1 MRAIVFNPSIRG
13 MIGCVSIPFAVVF
26 AFAVYPMASLGYSK
40 GIYQSK
46 AEAEQRADE
55 IGCKSVHQ
63 NNGNWMPCADER
75 ELHRQFRKQ

>member
-1 MRAIVFNPSIRG
+1 MRAIVFNPSIRR
-13 MIGCVSIPFAVVF
+13 MIGWASFPFAVVF
-26 AFAVYPMASLGYSK
+26 ALAVYPMASLGHSK

-46 AEAEQRADE
+46 AEAEQRAGE

-75 ELHRQFRKQ
+75 ELHRQLRKQ